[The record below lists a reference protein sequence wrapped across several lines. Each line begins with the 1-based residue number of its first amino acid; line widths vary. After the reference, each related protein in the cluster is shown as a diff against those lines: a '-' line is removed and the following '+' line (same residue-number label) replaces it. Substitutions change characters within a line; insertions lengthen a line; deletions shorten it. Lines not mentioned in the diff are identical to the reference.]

1 MSQQE
6 NNLKKYHEIPIAG
19 VVPVSDA
26 EHPKTG
32 GWRTELKP
40 QVNLDKCI
48 NCLLCWVDCPDT
60 AILIDGED
68 FFGFD
73 YDYCKGCELCEEVC
87 PVDAIEM
94 VQEETDVPEFGRIG
108 GPEQ

>member
-1 MSQQE
+1 MS
-6 NNLKKYHEIPIAG
+6 NKKPNLKKFHEIPIGG
-19 VVPVSDA
+19 VVPTADA

-32 GWRTELKP
+32 GWRTGLKP
-40 QVNLDKCI
+40 KVNLDQCI

-60 AILIDGED
+60 AIMVDGTD

-87 PVDAIEM
+87 PVNAIEM
-94 VQEETDVPEFGRIG
+94 VEEEMELPEYGRVG
-108 GPEQ
+108 GTTS